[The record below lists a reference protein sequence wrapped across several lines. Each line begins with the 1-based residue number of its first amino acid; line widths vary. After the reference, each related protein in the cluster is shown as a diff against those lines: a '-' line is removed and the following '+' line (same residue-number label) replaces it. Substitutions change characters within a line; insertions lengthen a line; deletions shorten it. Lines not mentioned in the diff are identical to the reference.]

1 MKEKGPFIC
10 AKQLRMKGPFFVA
23 ERAVYHCIQALRP
36 CIRLHPMK
44 LDRLKTVREDEIYL
58 FDHGKDCAYIE
69 RFD

>member
-10 AKQLRMKGPFFVA
+10 AKQLRMKGPFLVA

-44 LDRLKTVREDEIYL
+44 LDR
-58 FDHGKDCAYIE
+58 
-69 RFD
+69 